1 MNNMKLK
8 VLIKTEEIKERI
20 KVLSSQILKDFS
32 KEIHIIGVLKGAFIF
47 LSDLIR
53 ELPSDKK
60 VIVDFIYVKS
70 YQKDKKG
77 NIELVKDI
85 SINIK
90 NKDVLIVDDIF
101 DTGDTFRFL
110 IEHLKKHSPKK
121 IKLCTLLYKYKN
133 RKVNFEPDYY
143 GFKIPNYFVIG
154 YGLDY
159 DENYRHLPFIGY
171 FE

>member
-1 MNNMKLK
+1 MKLK
-8 VLIKTEEIKERI
+8 ILIKPEEIKKRI

-32 KEIHIIGVLKGAFIF
+32 KEIHIIGILKGSFIF

-53 ELPSDKK
+53 KFPNDKK
-60 VIVDFIYVKS
+60 VIVDFIQIKS

-77 NIELVKDI
+77 NIELIKDI
-85 SINIK
+85 SIDIK
-90 NKDVLIVDDIF
+90 DKNVLIIDDIF
-101 DTGDTFRFL
+101 DTGDTFNFL
-110 IEHLKKHSPKK
+110 IKHFKKHNPKK
-121 IKLCTLLYKYKN
+121 IKLCTLLYKFEN

-143 GFKIPNYFVIG
+143 GFKIPNYFVVG